1 MASITGKPNLFFITS
16 PRSPYKMKD
25 EIKVLVENFS
35 GQRWSGNPDLQRL
48 YYRTLAE
55 NPFFYGSA
63 KGDLALK
70 ARDRITRGPKAL
82 GLVDIEP
89 NVTLTP
95 AGNNYVY
102 GSFSDEAF
110 TRQLL
115 KFQLPSPFHVD
126 KKGTFFVKPYLELF
140 RLINDLEEL
149 SKDEIAAFAMQ
160 LIHLD
165 KYEEIKNK
173 IIEFRY
179 EEKSIDRTKSN
190 YDRFFD
196 ARFTQEIIQTYN
208 ENIAS
213 GDFSIRESGTN
224 TIDDFIKTK
233 KSNHLDY
240 ADAAI
245 RYLRETKLF
254 AIKGFRS
261 TKIRIDQNKKKE
273 IEFLVASV
281 SREPELFTSE
291 ENYKKYLFNDELP
304 VLLSDDREYLINS
317 LINEYPE
324 FNLSELIKSSTLAL
338 KILRSTKNGEKL
350 NTLLKQQED
359 ELKTY
364 DSYPS
369 IIEVFDSIQSHAT
382 FDPSLF
388 MEWNT
393 WRALVMLDDGTI
405 TGNFTLDDTGMPLA
419 NAPGNKSDIV
429 CNYDNFDLSVEVTLS
444 SGVTQY
450 IMEGEPVPRHLGNL
464 QKESPKKCYSLF
476 IAPHINEATLSHFFV
491 LHRTNVSYYGG
502 VARIIP
508 LDLDDFKRMIEL
520 AYTNETKPDSR
531 NIGCFTDKASVL
543 ALSSNDELEWY
554 DGIRGLIETW
564 V

>member
-55 NPFFYGSA
+55 TPFFYGS
-63 KGDLALK
+63 KNGDLALK

-89 NVTLTP
+89 NVALTP
-95 AGNNYVY
+95 AGYNYIY
-102 GSFSDEAF
+102 ESFSDEAF

-126 KKGTFFVKPYLELF
+126 RKGTFFVKPYLELF
-140 RLINDLEEL
+140 RLIDDLGEL

-165 KYEEIKNK
+165 KYEEIMNK
-173 IIEFRY
+173 IIEFRNV
-179 EEKSIDRTKSN
+179 EKFIDRSKSN

-196 ARFTQEIIQTYN
+196 DQFTQEIMQTYK
-208 ENIAS
+208 ENIES
-213 GDFSIRESGTN
+213 GDYSIRQSGTN
-224 TIDDFIKTK
+224 TIDDFVKTK

-254 AIKGFRS
+254 SIKGFRS
-261 TKIRIDQNKKKE
+261 TKIRIDENKKEE
-273 IEFLVASV
+273 IKFLVASV

-291 ENYKKYLFNDELP
+291 DDYKKYLFNDEVP
-304 VLLSDDREYLINS
+304 VLLSDDRDYLINS
-317 LINEYPE
+317 LINEYPV
-324 FNLSELIKSSTLAL
+324 FTLQELEKSGTLDL
-338 KILRSTKNGEKL
+338 KILRSAKNEERLIK
-350 NTLLKQQED
+350 LLKKQED

-364 DSYPS
+364 DSYAS
-369 IIEVFDSIQSHAT
+369 IVEVFDSIQSHST

-429 CNYDNFDLSVEVTLS
+429 CNYNDFDLTVEVTLS

-450 IMEGEPVPRHLGNL
+450 VMEGEPVPRHLGNL
-464 QKESPKKCYSLF
+464 QKESPKSCYGLF

-502 VARIIP
+502 IARIIP
-508 LDLDDFKRMIEL
+508 LALDDFKRMIEL

-531 NIGCFTDKASVL
+531 NIGYFTDKASVL
-543 ALSSNDELEWY
+543 ALSSNDEHEWY
-554 DGIRGLIETW
+554 EGIRGLIETW